1 MTILCGT
8 DFTEQ
13 SAKAM
18 LAAAALASRAKEDL
32 VIVHVLD
39 LPPLQAF
46 LPDGAIQAVAD
57 LGAVVE
63 QETTIAKERLRAV
76 REGLARWGCKVQTAV
91 LVGIADEALVAHAV
105 KTKASTVVI
114 SALGRR
120 SRSLWRLG
128 GTADRVAQISKVP

>member
-1 MTILCGT
+1 M
-8 DFTEQ
+8 
-13 SAKAM
+13 
-18 LAAAALASRAKEDL
+18 
-32 VIVHVLD
+32 
-39 LPPLQAF
+39 
-46 LPDGAIQAVAD
+46 
-57 LGAVVE
+57 
-63 QETTIAKERLRAV
+63 RAV

-128 GTADRVAQISKVP
+128 GTADRVAQISKVPVFVVRASEPIERWASNQDPLRVLAAVDLSSPSDAAVRWLASLAQKAPCDIVLAHVYWPRPGAWLRRAWTP